1 MNPMN
6 RVVSSIVYG
15 LLGVLLLTA
24 CASPPSHFYA
34 LNSTQEL
41 LVKSPSSV
49 SVAVGPV
56 TIPETVN
63 RSEIVVQA
71 GPNRVGLDEF
81 NRWAAPL
88 QSDIQR
94 VIIENLVR
102 LLGTPR
108 VSRYPQGP
116 ITTPDFRVQ
125 IEVLRFESM
134 PGDAVLLDVIWTV
147 RGKTEKDEKTGRT
160 TLRERATGPGYD
172 ALVAAHSRA
181 LGSLSRNL
189 AEVILELGHPAG

>member
-1 MNPMN
+1 MNPN
-6 RVVSSIVYG
+6 VSRIVYG
-15 LLGVLLLTA
+15 LLGVLMLTA

-34 LNSTQEL
+34 LNSTQEAL
-41 LVKSPSSV
+41 AGLPYPV
-49 SVAVGPV
+49 SIAVGPV

-71 GPNRVGLDEF
+71 GPNRIGLDEL

-94 VIIENLVR
+94 VIMEDLVQ

-116 ITTPDFRVQ
+116 VTTPDFRVQ

-147 RGKTEKDEKTGRT
+147 RAKTEKDEKTGRT
-160 TLRERATGPGYD
+160 TLREPATGPGYD

-181 LGSLSRNL
+181 LGTLSRNL
-189 AEVILELGHPAG
+189 AEVILEGIGR